1 MPVGPRRPPSRR
13 TLDASRARFYGA
25 RMATREDLRIA
36 RARLAA
42 EDPELLAAV
51 DDVDMTLIDSWL
63 RMAPWERV
71 AMSLDSAAGI
81 EELKTW
87 RRVD

>member
-1 MPVGPRRPPSRR
+1 
-13 TLDASRARFYGA
+13 
-25 RMATREDLRIA
+25 MATREDLRIA

-71 AMSLDSAAGI
+71 TMSLDGAAGI
-81 EELKTW
+81 EELETW
-87 RRVD
+87 RRVG